1 MSRRIQPSTS
11 DESDA
16 RGGRVRRQF
25 LRATGAIATAGLA
38 GCALW
43 EPTDE
48 PDSEAAAEAD
58 DVSTYVTHPEDN
70 VAMFGRGLRRLSY
83 YPDETVPDE
92 VSVNWSFPINNV
104 GHAAA
109 KSSPLPTLD
118 GETIVMAGDT
128 GFVHGVRP
136 SGEPRWLTE
145 TGATDLGFHGSP
157 AIVDDTAYIGGYD
170 GDLYAID
177 VTDGEIVWR
186 TRSHELENTLAI
198 GSSPAYYDGTLYVIA
213 EYGSPSSG
221 ALWTFDAATGEPTW
235 HDDRIWGQP
244 HPSPTIDLEAGRI
257 CAGSND
263 GVLYC
268 WEFPSLEFAWEFQT
282 GGEDGPDGEEQAGG
296 EFRHGAEIKGAA
308 AAHDG
313 YAYVGSWDE
322 HFYCIDLEDG
332 SEAWSFDLGHRSMAN
347 PALDPEADVVYTGS
361 NNERVHALDCETGDE
376 LWSADVGGAVI
387 GALTITAETVL
398 VGSYDTHLYALDRET
413 GERRWRVE
421 NRGHVT
427 SAAVPH
433 DGRIYYA
440 ERGVFSNYWDDD
452 EEEVLV
458 EPGHAYCL
466 VDAADRPDDAE

>member
-1 MSRRIQPSTS
+1 MPHRSQSPLANSDSAAST
-11 DESDA
+11 DA
-16 RGGRVRRQF
+16 RPRRRF
-25 LRATGAIATAGLA
+25 LQTAGVAATAGLA

-43 EPTDE
+43 EPTDDDE
-48 PDSEAAAEAD
+48 SATNGGDPDVAD
-58 DVSTYVTHPEDN
+58 DVSSYATHPDDD
-70 VAMFGRGLRRLSY
+70 VTMFRRGLRRLGY
-83 YPDETVPDE
+83 FPDETVPDS

-104 GHAAA
+104 GHTAA
-109 KSSPLPTLD
+109 KSSPLPTPD
-118 GETIVMAGDT
+118 GETIVIAGDT
-128 GFVHGVRP
+128 GFVHGVQP

-177 VTDGEIVWR
+177 VETGEIVWR
-186 TRSHELENTLAI
+186 TRAHELEGTLAI

-244 HPSPTIDLEAGRI
+244 HPSPTVDLETGRI

-263 GVLYC
+263 GVVYC
-268 WEFPSLEFAWEFQT
+268 WEFPSLEFAWEYQT
-282 GGEDGPDGEEQAGG
+282 GGEDGPDGEAKADG
-296 EFRHGAEIKGAA
+296 EFNLGAEIKGTI

-313 YAYVGSWDE
+313 YGYVGSWDE
-322 HFYCIDLEDG
+322 RFHCLDLEDG
-332 SEAWSFDLGHRSMAN
+332 TEEWTFEFENRSMAN
-347 PALDPEADVVYTGS
+347 PALDPEEDVVYTGS
-361 NNERVHALDCETGDE
+361 NDDHVYAIDCETGEE
-376 LWSADVGGAVI
+376 LWSTDVNGSIIGAVTATA
-387 GALTITAETVL
+387 GTIL
-398 VGSYDTHLYALDRET
+398 VGSYDSHLYALDKET
-413 GERRWRVE
+413 GERRWRVQ

-427 SAAVPH
+427 SAPVPH

-440 ERGVFSNYWDDD
+440 ERGVFTNYWDDD
-452 EEEVLV
+452 EETILE

-466 VDAADRPDDAE
+466 VPEE

>member
-1 MSRRIQPSTS
+1 MPRRTQSSNAPATDST
-11 DESDA
+11 D
-16 RGGRVRRQF
+16 GRRRRQF
-25 LRATGAIATAGLA
+25 LRATTVAATAGLA

-43 EPTDE
+43 EPTDDE
-48 PDSEAAAEAD
+48 SGASSDGTDSLTA
-58 DVSTYVTHPEDN
+58 YITHPEDN
-70 VAMFGRGLRRLSY
+70 VRMFQGGLRRLGY

-104 GHAAA
+104 GHTAA

-118 GETIVMAGDT
+118 GETMVMAGDT
-128 GFVHGVRP
+128 GFVHGVQP
-136 SGEPRWLTE
+136 SGEPRWLAE

-157 AIVDDTAYIGGYD
+157 AIVDETAYVGGYD

-186 TRSHELENTLAI
+186 TRSHELEGTLAI

-235 HDDRIWGQP
+235 HDDRMWGQP
-244 HPSPTIDLEAGRI
+244 HPSPTIDLETGRI

-263 GVLYC
+263 GVVYC

-282 GGEDGPDGEEQAGG
+282 GGEDGPDGEEKAGG
-296 EFRHGAEIKGAA
+296 EFNLGAEIKGTI

-313 YAYVGSWDE
+313 YGYVGSWDE

-332 SEAWSFDLGHRSMAN
+332 SEEWAFDLGDRSMAN
-347 PALDPEADVVYTGS
+347 PALDPEEDVVYTGS
-361 NNERVHALDCETGDE
+361 SADHVHAIDCESGEE
-376 LWSADVGGAVI
+376 LWSADVGGSII
-387 GALTITAETVL
+387 GALTATAETVL
-398 VGSYDTHLYALDRET
+398 VGSYDTHLYALDKET

-452 EEEVLV
+452 EEEILR

-466 VDAADRPDDAE
+466 VDADEIPDDAE